1 MKTPGK
7 KIQDS
12 PIKKQRMLQQQEDTS
27 SSKSDT
33 ESVKEDPTSGIIMCP
48 SDSSFSDD
56 GDQLSVEY

>member
-12 PIKKQRMLQQQEDTS
+12 PVKKQRMLQQQECPS
-27 SSKSDT
+27 SSESDT
-33 ESVKEDPTSGIIMCP
+33 ESVKEDPTSGTIMCT

>member
-56 GDQLSVEY
+56 GDQLHVEY

>member
-27 SSKSDT
+27 SSESET

-56 GDQLSVEY
+56 GDHLSVEY